1 MRPPRPLAAA
11 FCAHAARSGSR
22 VAAADAC
29 RDSAR
34 RPPACAVTQQ
44 VTSCACRRAVLSRG
58 GAPAARRAWA
68 GQGGQGGVKR
78 SGSPRGVFEH
88 LPHHH
93 GRVEQHGAPRPGQI
107 PDHLVVDGKRQIELS
122 EAGERAAQPRL
133 PVESTV
139 SDRTATDW
147 TTDGSSSDGTDE
159 RRPGGNGSEA
169 TTGRLP
175 RVPGRSCRG
184 MGIESQRLPV

>member
-1 MRPPRPLAAA
+1 MAHDAMRPPRPLAAA

-122 EAGERAAQPRL
+122 EAGERAAQRHDRAGRVWSKVVFAAPLRVTYL
-133 PVESTV
+133 PPTIG
-139 SDRTATDW
+139 RTA
-147 TTDGSSSDGTDE
+147 
-159 RRPGGNGSEA
+159 GGA
-169 TTGRLP
+169 
-175 RVPGRSCRG
+175 GRSLRG
-184 MGIESQRLPV
+184 GAGALRPARCVCSASFAV